1 MRKAKDLTKDEI
13 SEILQKRDDGIYE
26 KDIIKD
32 HNISQRQYYNILRD
46 NGIVRRYKVQK
57 YNFNEDYFE
66 VIDSEDKAYF
76 LGFIVADGSVNSI
89 TNVIQI
95 TQKDPDILYEFKK
108 YIEYDG
114 DLIKSKSRDVFDI
127 KISSSKT
134 KSDLLRLGIVSNKTM
149 IVKYPMI
156 SESLQSHF
164 IRGVFDGDGCISIHH
179 DKRDNSDRG
188 QVNICSGSF
197 DFINEYVNRLVKYC
211 GVKRNNIRQPKGTYY
226 VIDWG
231 GLSDVEKIY
240 EFLYKDASIF
250 LKRKKETFDK
260 VMSINKNKTK
270 YRKSCQS

>member
-32 HNISQRQYYNILRD
+32 YNISQRQYYNILRD
-46 NGIVRRYKVQK
+46 NGIVRRYKVRK

-134 KSDLLRLGIVSNKTM
+134 KSDLLKLGIVSNKTM
-149 IVKYPMI
+149 IVKYPII

-250 LKRKKETFDK
+250 LKKKKETFDK

-270 YRKSCQS
+270 YRKLCQS